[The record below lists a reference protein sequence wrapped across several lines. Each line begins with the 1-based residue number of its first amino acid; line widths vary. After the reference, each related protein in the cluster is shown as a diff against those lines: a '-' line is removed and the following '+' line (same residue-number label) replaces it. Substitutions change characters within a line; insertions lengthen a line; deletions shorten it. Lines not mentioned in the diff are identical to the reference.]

1 MANVIF
7 NENTGVEVP
16 DTLTVRTDIENGF
29 KSAFQT
35 NPDLPVLNTDPVT
48 PMGQVIDLITAEA
61 EAKNTEVAFLCN
73 MMNILTATGR
83 FLDALASLYGLTR
96 KISESTIVN
105 CTCSV

>member
-29 KSAFQT
+29 KTAFQT

-48 PMGQVIDLITAEA
+48 PM
-61 EAKNTEVAFLCN
+61 
-73 MMNILTATGR
+73 
-83 FLDALASLYGLTR
+83 AL
-96 KISESTIVN
+96 
-105 CTCSV
+105 

>member
-73 MMNILTATGR
+73 MMNILTAGR
-83 FLDALASLYGLTR
+83 KR
-96 KISESTIVN
+96 Q
-105 CTCSV
+105 SVPHERGQRHYYRQFRRD

>member
-35 NPDLPVLNTDPVT
+35 NPDLPVLNTDPVHLW
-48 PMGQVIDLITAEA
+48 GRL
-61 EAKNTEVAFLCN
+61 
-73 MMNILTATGR
+73 LT
-83 FLDALASLYGLTR
+83 L
-96 KISESTIVN
+96 
-105 CTCSV
+105 